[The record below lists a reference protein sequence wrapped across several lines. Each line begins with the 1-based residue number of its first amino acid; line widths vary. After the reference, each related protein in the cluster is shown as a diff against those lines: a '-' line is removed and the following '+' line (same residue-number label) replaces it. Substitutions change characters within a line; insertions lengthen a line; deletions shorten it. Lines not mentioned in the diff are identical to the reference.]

1 MSKYF
6 APLVNGSSN
15 EVYAT
20 VPELLGQLIVS
31 GIPSPSV
38 SVSAH
43 GSLGKSSAESFTPS
57 PSESVAITFGTHETM
72 SSAINSTSGLG
83 VLVMCSGVWLGLK

>member
-1 MSKYF
+1 M
-6 APLVNGSSN
+6 
-15 EVYAT
+15 
-20 VPELLGQLIVS
+20 S

-57 PSESVAITFGTHETM
+57 PSESVAITVGTHVTM
-72 SSAINSTSGLG
+72 SNAISSTSGLG
-83 VLVMCSGVWLGLK
+83 VLDMIWRVRLQLK